1 MAHPD
6 VQLPGRF
13 TPQQAADLAEI
24 QQRIFFYGWCIDHRR
39 FDDLDGVFLPDSVI
53 HYDTDGGSKGPWT
66 EMKPWL
72 TKLSVFR
79 CTQHN
84 MCNPMV
90 RFDESGDRAWSTTYG
105 YLMHMQETT
114 SGEKSVMKHS
124 AIYRDEWQR
133 IDGEWKIL
141 ARTLSDVGVEGTVHF
156 DGVVGYDAPVSW

>member
-1 MAHPD
+1 MSHPD

-39 FDDLDGVFLPDSVI
+39 FDDLDGIFLPESVI
-53 HYDTDGGSKGPWT
+53 HYDTEGGGKGPWT

-72 TKLSVFR
+72 ERLEIFR

-90 RFDESGDRAWSTTYG
+90 RFDETGDRAWATTYG
-105 YLMHMQETT
+105 YLMHMQETKA
-114 SGEKSVMKHS
+114 GEKNVMKHS
-124 AIYRDEWQR
+124 AIYRDELQR
-133 IDGEWKIL
+133 VDGLWRCL
-141 ARTLSDVGVEGTVHF
+141 ARTLSDVGVEGIVHF
-156 DGVVGYDAPVSW
+156 DGVVEYPTPASW

>member
-1 MAHPD
+1 MSHPD

-13 TPQQAADLAEI
+13 TPQQATDLAEI

-39 FDDLDGVFLPDSVI
+39 FDDLDGIFLPDSVI

-72 TKLSVFR
+72 SRLSAFR

-84 MCNPMV
+84 MCNPIV
-90 RFDESGDRAWSTTYG
+90 AFDEGGDRAWSTTYG

-114 SGEKSVMKHS
+114 EGERSVMKHS
-124 AIYRDEWQR
+124 AIYRDEWRR
-133 IDGEWKIL
+133 IDGEWRCL
-141 ARTLSDVGVEGTVHF
+141 ARTLSDVGVEGTVLSE
-156 DGVVGYDAPVSW
+156 GIVGYETPVSW